1 MTQWPKLTALNIGL
15 LIICGIELLSIMNF
29 FVLPNGAIYDT
40 FCKLPPKST
49 QGSKKVIIVPI
60 NPEQLY
66 SDDETWIPFL
76 NNLHDVNA
84 KQILFSFFPP
94 RASEQFYARASEFKN
109 IIFGRQKQLPITSL
123 NVQTV
128 HQPCNGASAFVPV
141 PDVVDKYTLKIA
153 PYDLPVNQYGIH
165 RFEHALFP
173 CNEAKKQIKPN
184 FILAAAQ
191 MRNEAPQTIDSQF
204 AINFMAINRVL
215 PNISFES
222 IRSGNIVPELFQD
235 RTVLVGLGK
244 SSDSP
249 GFQTPVHTGSRSL
262 SLVEYNGFALDTL
275 IENRIVQWPGRYAIL
290 LIVSGIV
297 IVGLFVFPLFSD
309 TLFFI
314 GAGLFYLFT
323 VIGSFLLLR
332 YAFIW
337 LPIMQIM
344 AAATAVFMFIFGR
357 KYMSKNQF
365 AREVILNKS
374 KQLKDRFFPDG
385 FYASQAYWAK
395 VVNMVNQTLNLER
408 VIFLEKVPDDHRVRE
423 IIALNTSIENIQER
437 RRDYER
443 TPYSTAIM
451 ENRPIEVTSFFK
463 RVKEEDV
470 QYLVPLSYAGQ
481 VQGFWAFVIS
491 SGNMIEINYMLSII
505 RNFAVEIGELL
516 YKRAQWLAEKKKKQ
530 NLFRKLLTVETR
542 DDLYHEVNAVIS
554 MLVRRISTLDHLL
567 NALESPI
574 ILYDIFGQVTHVNQA
589 MNKLLTQM
597 KVAPFKMTALDLAIR
612 LTGHTAEEMR
622 DKLSQVMLS
631 HIHLNLPV
639 TLSDAP
645 YAYRLSIYP
654 LIGEDETVHQDDQ
667 AYPFNIHGML
677 FEMTDLTETKDLAL
691 LKSDVFERSNI
702 QLKHG
707 VESITNACVLLEDE
721 ETENK
726 DQILTEL
733 ITQKDK
739 MIAFMDE
746 LSGYMDKE
754 IMFEGQQLFPVM
766 PLKQIT
772 DVLASIKAELEKKKI
787 TIDLAEDHFPDMAL
801 AVPSDLKILCKAM
814 LTILLEDAFNDTIIH
829 ITAANENGTMCYTL
843 SNTGYGMPNEDFQ
856 RHLTSKQ
863 ISDTT
868 PYQQIYQL
876 YPELAHWKAHLSG
889 SSEVGKGIIFM
900 LKLQKF
906 H

>member
-1 MTQWPKLTALNIGL
+1 MTQWFRFTALNVGL
-15 LIICGIELLSIMNF
+15 LIICGIELLSIVNF
-29 FVLPNGAIYDT
+29 FVLPNGVIYDT

-49 QGSKKVIIVPI
+49 QGSKKVMIVPI
-60 NPEQLY
+60 NQEQLY
-66 SDDETWIPFL
+66 SDDETWILFL

-109 IIFGRQKQLPITSL
+109 VIFGRQKQLPITSL
-123 NVQTV
+123 NVQIA
-128 HQPCNGASAFVPV
+128 HQPRSGAPGFVPI
-141 PDVVDKYTLKIA
+141 PDFVHKYTLKIA

-165 RFEHALFP
+165 RFAHAFFLH
-173 CNEAKKQIKPN
+173 NEAKKHIEPN

-191 MRNEAPQTIDSQF
+191 MRDEAPQTIDSQF
-204 AINFMAINRVL
+204 AINFIATAGAL

-222 IRSGNIVPELFQD
+222 ILSGNIVSELFQD
-235 RTVLVGLGK
+235 RTLLVGFGK

-249 GFQTPVHTGSRSL
+249 GFQTPVHTGSRTL

-275 IENRIVQWPGRYAIL
+275 IENRIIQWPGRYAIL

-297 IVGLFVFPLFSD
+297 IGCLFVFPLFSD

-314 GAGLFYLFT
+314 CAGLFYLFT

-332 YAFIW
+332 YALVW
-337 LPIMQIM
+337 LPIMEIM
-344 AAATAVFMFIFGR
+344 AAETAVFMFVFGR
-357 KYMSKNQF
+357 KYVSKNKF
-365 AREVILNKS
+365 AREVMLNKS
-374 KQLKDRFFPDG
+374 TQLKDRFFPDG

-443 TPYSTAIM
+443 TPYSTAIG

-463 RVKEEDV
+463 GVGEEDV

-491 SGNMIEINYMLSII
+491 SRNMLEVNYMLSII

-516 YKRAQWLAEKKKKQ
+516 YKREQWLAEKKKKQ
-530 NLFRKLLTVETR
+530 NLFRKLLAVETR

-554 MLVRRISTLDHLL
+554 MLVRRLSTLDHLL

-574 ILYDIFGQVTHVNQA
+574 ILYDIFGQVTHVNHA
-589 MNKLLTQM
+589 MNKLLNQM
-597 KVAPFKMTALDLAIR
+597 KVAPFKMSALDLAIR
-612 LTGHTAEEMR
+612 LTGHNAEEMR

-631 HIHLNLPV
+631 HIRLNLPV

-645 YAYRLSIYP
+645 HAYRLSIHP
-654 LIGEDETVHQDDQ
+654 LVGEDETLLQDDQ

-677 FEMTDLTETKDLAL
+677 FEMTDLTETKDLSL
-691 LKSDVFERSNI
+691 LKSDVFERSNV

-721 ETENK
+721 GTENK

-733 ITQKDK
+733 LTQKDK
-739 MIAFMDE
+739 MISFMDE

-754 IMFEGQQLFPVM
+754 IMFDGQQLFPVM

-772 DVLASIKAELEKKKI
+772 DALALIKEDLEKKKI
-787 TIDLAEDHFPDMAL
+787 TIDLAEEHFLDMAL
-801 AVPSDLKILCKAM
+801 AVPSDLKTLCKAM
-814 LTILLEDAFNDTIIH
+814 LFILLEDAFNDTTIH

-843 SNTGYGMPNEDFQ
+843 FNTGYGMPNEDFQ

-868 PYQQIYQL
+868 PYQQIYQF
-876 YPELAHWKAHLSG
+876 YPKLEHWKAHLSG